1 MKKLFYPVVTL
12 LMFCVLLSCEEKDC
26 CVNLEGESNTLTGT
40 WLLFERGYS
49 PGAGYVIEPVSA
61 SPAQTLTF
69 QSNGRMTATLD
80 GLSDYKFYFIK
91 DHPDPE
97 QQIIALYKKYPG
109 ESPDPSTFTTS
120 YHFHFDG
127 NNLKLYY
134 RYCIEGCHLALRKAE

>member
-1 MKKLFYPVVTL
+1 MKKPLNSLVTL
-12 LMFCVLLSCEEKDC
+12 LMICILLSCEEKDC
-26 CVNLEGESNTLTGT
+26 CVNPEGESNALTGT

-69 QSNGRMTATLD
+69 KSNGQMSTTLD

-97 QQIIALYKKYPG
+97 QRIIALFKRYPG

-120 YHFHFDG
+120 YHFFFEG
-127 NNLKLYY
+127 NDLKLYY
-134 RYCIEGCHLALRKAE
+134 RYCIEGCHLALTKTE